1 MTQHDTS
8 ESERQERV
16 LIGAA
21 LIEAALDAV
30 VSMDAAGRVID
41 WNPAAERIFGYT
53 RDAALGREVADLIVP
68 PEFRERHRA
77 GLARF
82 NSTGEG
88 PILRKHVELTG
99 MRADGSRLPVE
110 LTVVPV
116 QTPGP
121 ARFTAV
127 VRDLSAAQRLRDRQR
142 LLLQGSE
149 MLASSLDY
157 DQTLRNLSKVV
168 IPQFADWYAVD
179 VIDVNGAIERLETA
193 HRDPAK
199 VEFAQELSRRYPELA
214 GDPGG
219 IHEVM
224 RTRKSQFIPVVT
236 DAMIEQAAR
245 DPEHLRLLRTL
256 GLRSAIVVPL
266 STQHEVLGAISFVT
280 AESGRQYDKN
290 DLEVA
295 EDLGRRAAQAVEN
308 ARLFAE
314 VQEARERLEQQ
325 ATELEAQTADLERT
339 TSDLESALHEARA
352 ASRAKSDFLAAVSH
366 ELRTP
371 LNAIIGYAQLLDL
384 GVHGDLA
391 ESQHEDLRRVDR
403 SAKHLLG
410 LINDILNFAKVES
423 GHVEFRVAEVDVKS
437 VLARVEELI
446 TPQVQQK
453 HLEYTVTHDCGQ
465 QRVCADADKLLQIY
479 VNVLSNAVR
488 FTPEKGRIHVEC
500 AVKGDR
506 MESSISDTGVGIPK
520 DKLDQI
526 FEPFVQVDRSYT
538 SAGEGT
544 GLGLSISRELARGM
558 GGDLTAR
565 SELGKGSTFILT
577 LPIAP

>member
-1 MTQHDTS
+1 VTARAAGAADR
-8 ESERQERV
+8 EDRV
-16 LIGAA
+16 LLGAA
-21 LIEAALDAV
+21 LVEAALDAV
-30 VSMDAAGRVID
+30 VSMDAAGRVMD

-53 RDAALGREVADLIVP
+53 REQALGREVAELIVP
-68 PEFRERHRA
+68 PEYRERHRK
-77 GLARF
+77 GLALYL
-82 NSTGEG
+82 STGEG
-88 PILRKHVELTG
+88 PILRKHVELRAL
-99 MRADGSRLPVE
+99 RADGSQFPVE

-116 QTPGP
+116 ETPGP

-127 VRDLSAAQRLRDRQR
+127 LRDVSTAQRVQDRQH
-142 LLLQGSE
+142 LLLRASE
-149 MLASSLDY
+149 MLATSLDY
-157 DQTLRNLSKVV
+157 DQTLRNLSTVV

-179 VIDVNGAIERLETA
+179 VIGPSGAVERLETA

-199 VEFAQELSRRYPELA
+199 VRMAQDLSERYPELPSDTT
-214 GDPGG
+214 GV
-219 IHEVM
+219 HEVM
-224 RTRKSQFIPVVT
+224 RTRKSQFIPVIT
-236 DAMIEQAAR
+236 DEVIVQSSR
-245 DPEHLRLLRTL
+245 DAEHLRLLRGL

-266 STQHEVLGAISFVT
+266 STQTEALGAITFIT
-280 AESGRQYDKN
+280 AESGREYDRN

-314 VQEARERLEQQ
+314 VRDSRERLEQQ

-352 ASRAKSDFLAAVSH
+352 ASRAKSEFLAAVSH

-371 LNAIIGYAQLLDL
+371 LNAIIGYTQLLDL
-384 GVHGDLA
+384 GVHGELA
-391 ESQHEDLRRVDR
+391 TAQHEDLRRVDR

-423 GHVEFRVAEVDVKS
+423 GHLEFHLEPVDLQS
-437 VLARVEELI
+437 VLVRVEELV

-453 HLEYTVTHDCGQ
+453 RIAYSVTRDCAGT
-465 QRVCADADKLLQIY
+465 RVKADADKLLQIY
-479 VNVLSNAVR
+479 VNLLSNAVR
-488 FTPEKGRIHVEC
+488 FTAENGSIHVDC
-500 AVKGDR
+500 AVRGDTV
-506 MESSISDTGVGIPK
+506 ESSVSDTGAGIPA
-520 DKLDQI
+520 DKLEDI

-565 SELGKGSTFILT
+565 SELGKGSTFVLT
-577 LPIAP
+577 LPLAH